1 MSREETTVWHNNCL
15 SRICQIII
23 ETIIGGAV
31 VKDIL
36 VFGTGEAGKEA
47 VRLLERRHHI
57 LFAVDNDSTKWGRD
71 RKSVV

>member
-1 MSREETTVWHNNCL
+1 M
-15 SRICQIII
+15 
-23 ETIIGGAV
+23 
-31 VKDIL
+31 KDIL

-71 RKSVV
+71 RKSTRLNSSHMA